1 MRLIRRINRETD
13 YRKCDYCERSYE
25 KQFVKALGRSHICC
39 RCLDVQLENNE
50 QSVGISGGCTGN
62 LAGVS
67 R

>member
-13 YRKCDYCERSYE
+13 YRKCDYCERTYE
-25 KQFVKALGRSHICC
+25 QQFVQPLGRSHICC
-39 RCLDVQLENNE
+39 RCLDLKLENHE
-50 QSVGISGGCTGN
+50 QSVGVSVRRSGS